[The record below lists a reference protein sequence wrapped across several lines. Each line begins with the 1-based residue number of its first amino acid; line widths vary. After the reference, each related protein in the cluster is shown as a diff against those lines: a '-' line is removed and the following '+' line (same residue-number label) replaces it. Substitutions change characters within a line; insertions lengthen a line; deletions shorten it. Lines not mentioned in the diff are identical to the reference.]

1 VKENAIVASGTPE
14 WLLTTVG
21 AVRELMIRRL
31 ETASLDGDSKRDMEM
46 ALEELDVMWEEL
58 QGQAALLTR
67 ENERYAQ
74 FFEFAP
80 DAYLVTDVGGSIRE
94 ANQSALEILRSA
106 RDSVIGQPLSD
117 FISPEDRVS
126 FLSRSVGMTLA
137 GAPKSAL
144 WRMRI
149 QPAGGEDFAAD
160 FTVRAIPLKKSGI
173 GGLCWL
179 VRAAG

>member
-1 VKENAIVASGTPE
+1 MKNAMEPGQTPE
-14 WLLTTVG
+14 WLLTTVS

-31 ETASLDGDSKRDMEM
+31 EGDGIEGEAKRDMEM

-80 DAYLVTDVGGSIRE
+80 DAYVVTDIGGSVRE
-94 ANQSALEILRSA
+94 ANESALELFRAA
-106 RDSVIGQPLSD
+106 RADLVGRLLSE
-117 FISPEDRVS
+117 FIAPDDRVA
-126 FLSRSVGMTLA
+126 FLARAVGMTLG
-137 GAPKSAL
+137 GAPKSAS
-144 WRMRI
+144 WRAHI
-149 QPAGGEDFAAD
+149 QPAGGEPVAAD
-160 FTVRAIPLKKSGI
+160 FTVRVIPLKKSGV

-179 VRAAG
+179 VRTAA